1 MEGFADREA
10 DKQNDQQLRNNS
22 KIFEAGTQKRA
33 TMQGFADR
41 GGASEMTVVVL
52 GSLTTY
58 SR

>member
-1 MEGFADREA
+1 MKTALPLDGSESR
-10 DKQNDQQLRNNS
+10 KQIKNFRQHA
-22 KIFEAGTQKRA
+22 KKRA

-41 GGASEMTVVVL
+41 SKQSKMTVVVL